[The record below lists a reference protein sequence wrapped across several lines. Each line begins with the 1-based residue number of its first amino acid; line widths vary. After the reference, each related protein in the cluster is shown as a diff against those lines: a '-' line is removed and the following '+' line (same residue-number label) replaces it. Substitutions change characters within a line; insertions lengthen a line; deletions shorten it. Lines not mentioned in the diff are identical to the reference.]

1 MNTTDIYSYYLNYRN
16 TVDGIVDQDSED
28 AIEDEMTTPVVPAI
42 PISHVENLK
51 EISQHI
57 MSEFY
62 NVDLAEIEAQQ
73 KAKEVEAKLKAEDD
87 EETQSMLPYW

>member
-1 MNTTDIYSYYLNYRN
+1 MNTIDIYSYYLNYRN
-16 TVDGIVDQDSED
+16 TVDSIVDFDIKED

-51 EISQHI
+51 DI

-62 NVDLAEIEAQQ
+62 NVDQD
-73 KAKEVEAKLKAEDD
+73 KF
-87 EETQSMLPYW
+87 TLPQLINPNKFYPN

>member
-16 TVDGIVDQDSED
+16 TVDSIVDFDIKED

-51 EISQHI
+51 EI

-62 NVDLAEIEAQQ
+62 NVDQDTII
-73 KAKEVEAKLKAEDD
+73 
-87 EETQSMLPYW
+87 LPQLINPNKFYPN

>member
-1 MNTTDIYSYYLNYRN
+1 MNYRN
-16 TVDGIVDQDSED
+16 TVDGIVDFDINED
-28 AIEDEMTTPVVPAI
+28 AIEDEMTTPVVAAI

-62 NVDLAEIEAQQ
+62 NVDQG
-73 KAKEVEAKLKAEDD
+73 D
-87 EETQSMLPYW
+87 EETQQGPYW

>member
-1 MNTTDIYSYYLNYRN
+1 MNNCAVQCTSIGYSYYLNYRN
-16 TVDGIVDQDSED
+16 TVDGIVDFDIKED

-51 EISQHI
+51 DI

-62 NVDLAEIEAQQ
+62 NVDQDKI
-73 KAKEVEAKLKAEDD
+73 
-87 EETQSMLPYW
+87 TLPQLINPNKFYPN